1 MQTLREGR
9 EVFGLIHADLYE
21 RNYLFSKGEVHAIDF
36 DGCGWGYYLFDIGVA
51 FSTLLARTD
60 YPALRQAFLEGY
72 RRVRP
77 LSVSH
82 EALIDT
88 FIAGRL
94 MCHVLWL
101 AAHIDEPSYGMRAV
115 RRIEYELGELKSFL
129 DQ

>member
-1 MQTLREGR
+1 M
-9 EVFGLIHADLYE
+9 
-21 RNYLFSKGEVHAIDF
+21 
-36 DGCGWGYYLFDIGVA
+36 
-51 FSTLLARTD
+51 
-60 YPALRQAFLEGY
+60 
-72 RRVRP
+72 
-77 LSVSH
+77 SH